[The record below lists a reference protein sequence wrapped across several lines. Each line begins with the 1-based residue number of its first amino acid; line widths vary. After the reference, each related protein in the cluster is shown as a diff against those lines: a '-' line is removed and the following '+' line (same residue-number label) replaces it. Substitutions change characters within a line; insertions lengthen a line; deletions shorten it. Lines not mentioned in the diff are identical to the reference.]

1 MQNGA
6 VRYMQNGAV
15 RRRPCTAG
23 LTTRPNRWFL
33 IDVYVVAG
41 STGRTILSA
50 VHELI
55 EVYLRVSFPS
65 LPVF

>member
-1 MQNGA
+1 MC
-6 VRYMQNGAV
+6 VLIDLVMYR
-15 RRRPCTAG
+15 
-23 LTTRPNRWFL
+23 FL